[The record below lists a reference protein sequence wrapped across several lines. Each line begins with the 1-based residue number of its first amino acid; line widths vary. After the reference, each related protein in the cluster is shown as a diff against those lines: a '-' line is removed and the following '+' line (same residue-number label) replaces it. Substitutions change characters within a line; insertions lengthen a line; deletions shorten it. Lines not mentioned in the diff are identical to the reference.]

1 VRRAKNAESTEKKGK
16 RSKSMSKENELLKND
31 YLWDGSG
38 EPDIAIVKLEQALR
52 KFRHT
57 GRVPELPEDIAAER
71 ESKKSLRGAGLWF
84 QFAAVAASTLI
95 VFSVWSGL
103 RLPGEMTASGVGW
116 GVQQVAGTPRVG
128 TKSIGRPGEKGTL
141 RIGQT
146 LETDGESRASITVSA
161 VGQVDIDPETRL
173 RLAES
178 RTSRTRLELER
189 GTIHAMIWAPPG
201 EFLVDTPSALA
212 VDLGCAYTLQVD
224 DSGAGLLRTTMGWV
238 GFRLNGRDA
247 FIPAGAVGETRKGIG
262 PGTPYFEDASAEFRA
277 ALRQFDFVKLSEA
290 DRSAQ
295 LTIVLASARKEDALT
310 LWHLLSRASVADR
323 GRVFDALNAS
333 VPAPNSVTRE
343 GIVHG
348 AHAMLD
354 AWWNELGYDDIGVWR
369 KWEKTEFYQR

>member
-1 VRRAKNAESTEKKGK
+1 
-16 RSKSMSKENELLKND
+16 MSKEGELLKND
-31 YLWDGSG
+31 YLWDSSG
-38 EPDIAIVKLEQALR
+38 EPDAAVVKLERTLG

-57 GRVPELPEDIAAER
+57 GRAPELPEGMAAER
-71 ESKKSLRGAGLWF
+71 ESKKSLRGSGLWF
-84 QFAAVAASTLI
+84 QFAAVAASALL
-95 VFSVWSGL
+95 VFSVWCSL
-103 RLPGEMTASGVGW
+103 RPPGEMAARAVGW
-116 GVQQVAGTPRVG
+116 GVQQVAGAPRVG
-128 TKSIGRPGEKGTL
+128 TMAIGMPGQKGTL
-141 RIGQT
+141 GIGQI
-146 LETDGESRASITVSA
+146 LETDEESRASITVSE
-161 VGQVDIDPETRL
+161 VGQVDIDPQTRL

-224 DSGAGLLRTTMGWV
+224 ASGAGLLRTTMGWV

-262 PGTPYFEDASAEFRA
+262 PGTPYFEDASAEFQA
-277 ALRQFDFVKLSEA
+277 ALRQFDFAKLSE
-290 DRSAQ
+290 DERSAQ

-333 VPAPNSVTRE
+333 VSAPSGVTRE
-343 GIVHG
+343 GIVRG
-348 AHAMLD
+348 EQPMLD

-369 KWEKTEFYQR
+369 KWEKTEFDQR

>member
-1 VRRAKNAESTEKKGK
+1 
-16 RSKSMSKENELLKND
+16 MSKEGELLKND

-38 EPDIAIVKLEQALR
+38 EPDAAVVKLERALG
-52 KFRHT
+52 KFRHA
-57 GRVPELPEDIAAER
+57 GRAPELPEHFAVAGD
-71 ESKKSLRGAGLWF
+71 SKKTLKGTRLWF
-84 QFAAVAASTLI
+84 QFAAVAASVLI

-103 RLPGEMTASGVGW
+103 RPPSEMTATGVGW
-116 GVQQVAGTPRVG
+116 GVEQVAGAPRVG
-128 TKSIGRPGEKGTL
+128 TKSIARTGEKGTL

-146 LETDGESRASITVSA
+146 LETDRESRASITVSA

-212 VDLGCAYTLQVD
+212 VDLGCVYTLQVD

-277 ALRQFDFVKLSEA
+277 ALRQFDFAKLSDEE
-290 DRSAQ
+290 RSAQ
-295 LTIVLASARKEDALT
+295 LTIVLASARKNDVLT
-310 LWHLLSRASVADR
+310 LWHLLSSASVADR
-323 GRVFDALNAS
+323 GRVFDALNAW
-333 VPAPNSVTRE
+333 VPAPSGVTRE
-343 GIVHG
+343 GIVRG
-348 AHAMLD
+348 EHAMLD

>member
-1 VRRAKNAESTEKKGK
+1 
-16 RSKSMSKENELLKND
+16 MSKEGELLKND

-38 EPDIAIVKLEQALR
+38 EPDADVARLELALG
-52 KFRHT
+52 KFRHA
-57 GRVPELPEDIAAER
+57 GRTPELAEDMAAVR
-71 ESKKSLRGAGLWF
+71 ASKKTLWGERLWF
-84 QFAAVAASTLI
+84 QFAAVAASALI

-103 RLPGEMTASGVGW
+103 RLPSESLATGVGW
-116 GVQQVAGTPRVG
+116 GVQQVAGAPRVG
-128 TKSIGRPGEKGTL
+128 MQAIGRPGEKGTL

-178 RTSRTRLELER
+178 RSSRTRLELER

-247 FIPAGAVGETRKGIG
+247 FIPAGAVGETRPGIG
-262 PGTPYFEDASAEFRA
+262 PGTPYFEDASPEFRA
-277 ALRQFDFVKLSEA
+277 ALRQFDFAKVSEEE
-290 DRSAQ
+290 RSAQ
-295 LTIVLASARKEDALT
+295 LTIILASARKADALT

-323 GRVFDALNAS
+323 SRVFDALNTS
-333 VPAPNSVTRE
+333 VPAPQGVTRE
-343 GIVHG
+343 GIVRG
-348 AHAMLD
+348 EHAMLD
-354 AWWNELGYDDIGVWR
+354 AWWNELGYDDIAVWR

>member
-1 VRRAKNAESTEKKGK
+1 
-16 RSKSMSKENELLKND
+16 MSKESELLKND

-38 EPDIAIVKLEQALR
+38 EPDAEVVSLERALG
-52 KFRHT
+52 KFRHA
-57 GRVPELPEDIAAER
+57 GRAPELPEGLAEAR
-71 ESKKSLRGAGLWF
+71 ESRKAWRGTRLWF
-84 QFAAVAASTLI
+84 QFAGVAASALI
-95 VFSVWSGL
+95 MLSVWSGL
-103 RLPGEMTASGVGW
+103 RLPGEMTAGGVGW
-116 GVQQVAGTPRVG
+116 GVQQVAGAPRVG

-161 VGQVDIDPETRL
+161 IGQVDIDPETRL

-277 ALRQFDFVKLSEA
+277 ALRQFDFAQLSEGE
-290 DRSAQ
+290 RTAQ
-295 LTIVLASARKEDALT
+295 LTIVLAGARKNDVLT

-323 GRVFDALNAS
+323 GRVFDALNTS
-333 VPAPNSVTRE
+333 VPAPKGVTRE
-343 GIVHG
+343 GIVRG
-348 AHAMLD
+348 EHAMLD
-354 AWWNELGYDDIGVWR
+354 AWWNELGYDDIAVWR
-369 KWEKTEFYQR
+369 KWEKTGFYQR

>member
-1 VRRAKNAESTEKKGK
+1 
-16 RSKSMSKENELLKND
+16 MSKEGELLKND

-38 EPDIAIVKLEQALR
+38 DPDAAVVKLERALG

-57 GRVPELPEDIAAER
+57 GRAPELPEDMAADR

-84 QFAAVAASTLI
+84 QFAAVAASALL
-95 VFSVWSGL
+95 VFSVWSSL
-103 RLPGEMTASGVGW
+103 RPPGEMAARGVGW
-116 GVQQVAGTPRVG
+116 GVQQVAGAPRVG
-128 TKSIGRPGEKGTL
+128 TTAIGRPGEKGML

-146 LETDGESRASITVSA
+146 LETDELSRASITVSE
-161 VGQVDIDPETRL
+161 VGQVDIDPQTRL
-173 RLAES
+173 RLMES

-201 EFLVDTPSALA
+201 QFLVDTPSALA

-224 DSGAGLLRTTMGWV
+224 ASGAGLLRTTMGWV

-262 PGTPYFEDASAEFRA
+262 PGTPYFEDASAEFQA
-277 ALRQFDFVKLSEA
+277 ALRQFDFAKLSEEE
-290 DRSAQ
+290 RSAQ
-295 LTIVLASARKEDALT
+295 LSIVLASARKEDALT

-333 VPAPNSVTRE
+333 VPVPSGVTRE
-343 GIVHG
+343 GIVRG
-348 AHAMLD
+348 EQPMLD

-369 KWEKTEFYQR
+369 KWEKTEFDQR

>member
-1 VRRAKNAESTEKKGK
+1 
-16 RSKSMSKENELLKND
+16 MSKENELLKND

-57 GRVPELPEDIAAER
+57 GRVPELPEDMAAER

-310 LWHLLSRASVADR
+310 LWHLLSRASVAER

>member
-1 VRRAKNAESTEKKGK
+1 
-16 RSKSMSKENELLKND
+16 MSKEGELLENE

-38 EPDIAIVKLEQALR
+38 EPDAAVVKLERALG
-52 KFRHT
+52 KFRHA
-57 GRVPELPEDIAAER
+57 GRAPELPADLAVQR
-71 ESKKSLRGAGLWF
+71 ESRKAWGGARLWF
-84 QFAAVAASTLI
+84 QFAAVAASALI
-95 VFSVWSGL
+95 VFSVWTGL
-103 RLPGEMTASGVGW
+103 RLRLPSESVATGVGW

-128 TKSIGRPGEKGTL
+128 TKAIGRPGEKSTL

-146 LETDGESRASITVSA
+146 LETDRESRASITVPE
-161 VGQVDIDPETRL
+161 VGQVDIDPQTRL

-262 PGTPYFEDASAEFRA
+262 PGTPYFEDASEELRA
-277 ALRQFDFVKLSEA
+277 ALRQFDFAKLSDEE
-290 DRSAQ
+290 RSAQ
-295 LTIVLASARKEDALT
+295 LAIVLAQARTEDALT
-310 LWHLLSRASVADR
+310 LWHLLSRANGADR
-323 GRVFDALNAS
+323 GRVIDRLNAF
-333 VPAPNSVTRE
+333 VPAPAGVTRA
-343 GIVHG
+343 GIEQG
-348 AHAMLD
+348 EQTMLD

>member
-1 VRRAKNAESTEKKGK
+1 
-16 RSKSMSKENELLKND
+16 MSKESELLKND

-38 EPDIAIVKLEQALR
+38 EPDAAVVKLERALG
-52 KFRHT
+52 KFRHA
-57 GRVPELPEDIAAER
+57 GRTPELPDSFVAAHK
-71 ESKKSLRGAGLWF
+71 SKGVLGGARLWF
-84 QFAAVAASTLI
+84 QFAAVAASALI

-103 RLPGEMTASGVGW
+103 RLPSEMMASGVGW
-116 GVQQVAGTPRVG
+116 GVERLAGAPRVG
-128 TKSIGRPGEKGTL
+128 TKVIGRPGEKGTL

-146 LETDGESRASITVSA
+146 LETDQESRASITVSA

-201 EFLVDTPSALA
+201 EFLVDTPSARA

-262 PGTPYFEDASAEFRA
+262 PGTPYFEDASPEFRA
-277 ALRQFDFVKLSEA
+277 ALRQFDFAKLSDEEQ
-290 DRSAQ
+290 SAQ
-295 LTIVLASARKEDALT
+295 LTIVLANARKNDALT
-310 LWHLLSRASVADR
+310 LWHLLSRASVAER

-333 VPAPNSVTRE
+333 VPAPSGVTRE
-343 GIVHG
+343 GIVRGEHT
-348 AHAMLD
+348 MLD

>member
-1 VRRAKNAESTEKKGK
+1 
-16 RSKSMSKENELLKND
+16 MSKDSELLKSD

-38 EPDIAIVKLEQALR
+38 EPDAAVVKLERALGR
-52 KFRHT
+52 FRHA
-57 GRVPELPEDIAAER
+57 GRAPELPDSFVAAHK
-71 ESKKSLRGAGLWF
+71 SKGVLGGARLWF
-84 QFAAVAASTLI
+84 QFAAVAASALL

-116 GVQQVAGTPRVG
+116 GVQQVAGAPRVG

-141 RIGQT
+141 RTGQT
-146 LETDGESRASITVSA
+146 LETDRVSRASITVSA
-161 VGQVDIDPETRL
+161 VGQVDIDPQTRL

-262 PGTPYFEDASAEFRA
+262 PGTPYFEDASPEFRT
-277 ALRQFDFVKLSEA
+277 ALRQFDFAKLSDEE
-290 DRSAQ
+290 RSAQ
-295 LTIVLASARKEDALT
+295 LTIVLASARKNDVLT
-310 LWHLLSRASVADR
+310 LWHLLSRASVAER

-333 VPAPNSVTRE
+333 VPAPSGVTRE
-343 GIVHG
+343 GIVRG
-348 AHAMLD
+348 EHAMLD